1 MIFLWML
8 NVKRLNF
15 WIFLW
20 FEEGI
25 RVVKMKERLRNKEDK
40 KDLVFLKFLLFF
52 ILFLCFVCIGLDNKC
67 RIVK

>member
-15 WIFLW
+15 LIFLW
-20 FEEGI
+20 IEEGI
-25 RVVKMKERLRNKEDK
+25 RVVKMKERLRNKGDK